1 MGGEAS
7 GEGRNAEGREGQEES
22 KKGSKKTC
30 FEGETIDLDW
40 AAPYLLIVNVTRLYI
55 GYSNTQLILT
65 HARLVDL
72 QTGCLLCCSLAIVER
87 SILLGVG
94 EFLGPEDLNFPVLL
108 DERDS
113 EERVVV
119 DGTEGGLARDRS
131 LRRG

>member
-65 HARLVDL
+65 HVRLVDL
-72 QTGCLLCCSLAIVER
+72 QTGCLPSTSL
-87 SILLGVG
+87 
-94 EFLGPEDLNFPVLL
+94 P
-108 DERDS
+108 
-113 EERVVV
+113 
-119 DGTEGGLARDRS
+119 
-131 LRRG
+131 